1 MLTTLLP
8 PTGGTA
14 TVAGCDLAADPAG
27 VRRACGY
34 VAQSGGVD
42 PQITVREELVT
53 QGRFYRLPKAVAA
66 ERAEE
71 LARDL
76 DLADVLDR
84 RCGELSGGRRR
95 RLEIAMA
102 LTHRPK
108 VLFLD
113 EPTTGLDPGSRA
125 DLWELVRRLR
135 DERGTT
141 VFLTTHYLDE
151 ADALADRLVI
161 VDRGVVVAEGTP
173 AALKLEYGGSVDA
186 TLQDTFLAITGRGPA
201 PAAPAPSP
209 YRTPHAAARHRSRLR
224 PLSAPVA
231 ALALRP
237 ALRRADAA
245 AVPAL
250 LRAAP
255 DRPAAGRAGQFLA
268 GAGARTADA
277 TGAVRGLV
285 RRLHDHPGEGPGV
298 VERMRVTPV
307 SRLALLLGRM
317 LREATVFVFQAVLLV
332 LAAVAMG
339 LRAPLPGVLIG
350 FAFVALLTV
359 SLASLSYALAMKVA
373 TPQGFGPVI
382 NALTMPAMLLSGL
395 MLPMTLGPRWLDVL
409 SHLMPLRYLVD
420 AVRDAYVGRYATTHM
435 LYGALVAVG
444 LTVLSVTVGTRVFRT
459 AGA

>member
-1 MLTTLLP
+1 MALISTAGLARTFRTKHGPVEAVRGIDLTVREGEILGFLGPNGAGKTTTLRMLTTLLP

-14 TVAGCDLAADPAG
+14 TVAGCDLATDPAG

-76 DLADVLDR
+76 DLTGLLDR

-125 DLWELVRRLR
+125 GLWELVRRLR
-135 DERGTT
+135 DEHGTT

-173 AALKLEYGGSVDA
+173 GALRLEHGGSIDA

-201 PAAPAPSP
+201 PAD
-209 YRTPHAAARHRSRLR
+209 T
-224 PLSAPVA
+224 APVA
-231 ALALRP
+231 
-237 ALRRADAA
+237 
-245 AVPAL
+245 V
-250 LRAAP
+250 
-255 DRPAAGRAGQFLA
+255 
-268 GAGARTADA
+268 
-277 TGAVRGLV
+277 
-285 RRLHDHPGEGPGV
+285 
-298 VERMRVTPV
+298 
-307 SRLALLLGRM
+307 
-317 LREATVFVFQAVLLV
+317 
-332 LAAVAMG
+332 
-339 LRAPLPGVLIG
+339 
-350 FAFVALLTV
+350 
-359 SLASLSYALAMKVA
+359 
-373 TPQGFGPVI
+373 
-382 NALTMPAMLLSGL
+382 
-395 MLPMTLGPRWLDVL
+395 
-409 SHLMPLRYLVD
+409 
-420 AVRDAYVGRYATTHM
+420 
-435 LYGALVAVG
+435 
-444 LTVLSVTVGTRVFRT
+444 
-459 AGA
+459 